1 MPIDRANKSY
11 IVRIVQQEKLQGFPY
26 IMLPGKYAVRKAK
39 RLWEEPKLW
48 SNPSR
53 NAGLNHPKHRS
64 CDSARSGTFGWPDM
78 TSHNHPSSSCR
89 RAGAVFLVIPEDWH
103 MQLVGESTNEIRWTQ
118 QIWPDM
124 AWWCVVH
131 NTEIRNARVAPGGKA
146 CLAENWL
153 VLSGAFWC
161 FHIYNLLKTTVG
173 SSVGWT
179 GWTKELL
186 ETTKQ
191 KMHHI
196 YLLYISISSWD
207 DLMANMFPRM
217 KSKLP
222 LADHS

>member
-1 MPIDRANKSY
+1 MSHLTFRWSNCKFQHGENRWKHWLYPLVNTVGNRTSSFLNGYIIYSTNGEMPIDRANKSY

-64 CDSARSGTFGWPDM
+64 CDSARSGTFGWPVIC
-78 TSHNHPSSSCR
+78 HNHPSPSCR

-118 QIWPDM
+118 QFWPDM

-131 NTEIRNARVAPGGKA
+131 NTEIRNARVPPGGKA

-153 VLSGAFWC
+153 VLSGAFIFTTC
-161 FHIYNLLKTTVG
+161 LKQ
-173 SSVGWT
+173 
-179 GWTKELL
+179 L
-186 ETTKQ
+186 
-191 KMHHI
+191 
-196 YLLYISISSWD
+196 WD
-207 DLMANMFPRM
+207 HP
-217 KSKLP
+217 
-222 LADHS
+222 